1 MYWFLVWEHVSLDS
15 ASLCLGILLHVF
27 ASLTLLYYSGHQIAV
42 RISLLSE
49 LLGLFYTK

>member
-1 MYWFLVWEHVSLDS
+1 MWEYVSLDS
-15 ASLCLGILLHVF
+15 ASFCSGVLPHVF
-27 ASLTLLYYSGHQIAV
+27 ASLPLLYYSGHQIAV